1 MKWILSLTGMIL
13 VVTLGWLPFQG
24 TDIATLEPA
33 EILYV
38 YINKEGTGLETEG
51 GWLGKGAT
59 VADAV
64 SDLQATTPGQVF
76 LQTVDFLVVEEKAQE
91 ILPQL
96 YPFLRAGCG
105 ICTVKEKPDLETVST
120 YLRAHRPRYTLQD
133 HRAGNTGIP
142 KLIIK
147 EDRLYLAE

>member
-1 MKWILSLTGMIL
+1 MKWALSLVGMIL
-13 VVTLGWLPFQG
+13 VVVLGWLPFQG
-24 TDIATLEPA
+24 TDIASLEPA

-38 YINKEGTGLETEG
+38 YINKEEVGLETEG
-51 GWLGKGAT
+51 GWLGKGTT

-64 SDLQATTPGQVF
+64 RDLQATTPGQVF
-76 LQTVDFLVVEEKAQE
+76 LQTVDFLLVEENAQE

-96 YPFLRAGCG
+96 YPFLRSGCG
-105 ICTVKEKPDLETVST
+105 ICIVEEKPDLKTIDS
-120 YLRAHRPRYTLQD
+120 YLRAHRPHYTLQD

-147 EDRLYLAE
+147 EDRVYLDA